1 MDAARRA
8 APAVRIL
15 IIIERELAERGRRM
29 NWLKV
34 GAIVVG
40 GIIVFF
46 VLNSVVHLLLGL
58 LSAIAFVAIVAGG
71 GYVVYKLMSGRRR
84 REVRDRPQEREV
96 PREREPRTIVVPPVT
111 PAPARHDVEDD
122 LARLKREMGK

>member
-1 MDAARRA
+1 
-8 APAVRIL
+8 
-15 IIIERELAERGRRM
+15 M

-40 GIIVFF
+40 GVIVFF
-46 VLNSVVHLLLGL
+46 VLDSVVHLLLGL

-84 REVRDRPQEREV
+84 REVKNRPQEREV
-96 PREREPRTIVVPPVT
+96 RREREPGAIVVPP
-111 PAPARHDVEDD
+111 APAQPAQPAHHDVEDD
-122 LARLKREMGK
+122 LARLKREMGH

>member
-1 MDAARRA
+1 
-8 APAVRIL
+8 
-15 IIIERELAERGRRM
+15 M

-40 GIIVFF
+40 GVIVFF

-71 GYVVYKLMSGRRR
+71 GYVVYKLMSGRRG
-84 REVRDRPQEREV
+84 REVRSRPEEREV
-96 PREREPRTIVVPPVT
+96 PRERETRTIVVAPP
-111 PAPARHDVEDD
+111 PAAPRPAHHDVEDD
-122 LARLKREMGK
+122 LARLKREMGQ

>member
-1 MDAARRA
+1 
-8 APAVRIL
+8 
-15 IIIERELAERGRRM
+15 M

-84 REVRDRPQEREV
+84 REVRDRPREREV
-96 PREREPRTIVVPPVT
+96 PREREPRTIVVPPVPPR
-111 PAPARHDVEDD
+111 PAHHDVEDD